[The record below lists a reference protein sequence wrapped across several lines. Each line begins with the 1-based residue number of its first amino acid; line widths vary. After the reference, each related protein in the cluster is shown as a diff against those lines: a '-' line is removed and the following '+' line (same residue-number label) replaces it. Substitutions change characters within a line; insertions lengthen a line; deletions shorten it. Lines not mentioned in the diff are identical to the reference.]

1 MPRCASGFC
10 KWMNQV
16 SPLTSDLLVSGSS
29 SGPIQVHNQLLSV
42 LAKSSSSS
50 QLAHFLL
57 FLQYSAILIT
67 PDPSFTF
74 TELGDSVFIIAK
86 FHREQFVECGSCRVS
101 RNHSYHILYAPTHFV
116 ELFSGQD
123 ELKWRQ
129 HNNLSWFTACLY
141 VCVDLFKIT
150 SIYYLL
156 T

>member
-29 SGPIQVHNQLLSV
+29 SGPIQVHNQLLLSV
-42 LAKSSSSS
+42 LAKSWSSSR
-50 QLAHFLL
+50 LAHFLL

-86 FHREQFVECGSCRVS
+86 FHREKFVECDSCRVS
-101 RNHSYHILYAPTHFV
+101 RNHSYTFCNIVQWSRRTEDTITILVGGHGLPP
-116 ELFSGQD
+116 
-123 ELKWRQ
+123 
-129 HNNLSWFTACLY
+129 
-141 VCVDLFKIT
+141 VCTSVCFLIT
-150 SIYYLL
+150 SI
-156 T
+156 